1 MTRGQKVLL
10 AVGIAVIVAA
20 AISVVVVRKRGPR
33 APSFKPVPVEGAV
46 MRRDTDPRK
55 QTPLAGV
62 SIIVTG
68 GSSTVKTQSDASG
81 FFKTE
86 LKPGILP
93 GQAVTV
99 RFTQPDYHPLETTVA
114 PLNQLVVARMDPVL
128 GRPAETPGQKEVVIK
143 NDVRVRYSVKVHNTS
158 NVGFA
163 AKAFQVQNL
172 GDVACNNQPPCS
184 PDGKWKASTGSITLD
199 AQEGNVFSN
208 IRVSCIAGPCPFTR
222 IDPPKTNPPSRYLK
236 VTAESWS
243 DTATFLVEA
252 EVTHTR
258 VADMIRYSYPVIFG
272 PGMNFTLPAGAEGP
286 SIEATLNGDDI
297 VFPLGPALILSWAT
311 CTEEVSPEQTRIYRC
326 ELKPGYTFQG
336 SSRAGNNGGG

>member
-1 MTRGQKVLL
+1 
-10 AVGIAVIVAA
+10 
-20 AISVVVVRKRGPR
+20 
-33 APSFKPVPVEGAV
+33 

-55 QTPLAGV
+55 QTPLSGV
-62 SIIVTG
+62 SIVVTG
-68 GSSTVKTQSDASG
+68 GGSTVKTRSDASG

-86 LKPGILP
+86 LRPGILP
-93 GQAVTV
+93 GQGVTIQ
-99 RFTQPDYHPLETTVA
+99 FTEPDYHPLEMPVS
-114 PLNQLVVARMDPVL
+114 PQNQLVVARMDPIL

-172 GDVACNNQPPCS
+172 GDVPCNNQPPCS
-184 PDGKWKASTGSITLD
+184 PDGKWKASTGSISLD

-208 IRVSCIAGPCPFTR
+208 IRISCIAGPCPFTR
-222 IDPPKTNPPSRYLK
+222 IDPIQTNPPQRYLK
-236 VTAESWS
+236 VTAEAWS

-258 VADMIRYSYPVIFG
+258 VADMVRYSYPVIFG

-286 SIEATLNGDDI
+286 SIEATLNGEDI

-311 CTEEVSPEQTRIYRC
+311 CTEEIPPNHTQIYRC
-326 ELKPGYTFQG
+326 ELKPGYVFQDSG
-336 SSRAGNNGGG
+336 TGNKGG